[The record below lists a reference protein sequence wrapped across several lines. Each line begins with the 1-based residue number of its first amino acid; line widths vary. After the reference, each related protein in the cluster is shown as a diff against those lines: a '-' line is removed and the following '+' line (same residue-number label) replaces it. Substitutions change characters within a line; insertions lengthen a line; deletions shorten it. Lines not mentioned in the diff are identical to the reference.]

1 MVIPEAVDLAK
12 GCLPDGEET
21 EDFNYFN
28 KNYMFTLNNV
38 CATQELHRIITRQQV
53 VIDDDSLI
61 SRIEALET

>member
-1 MVIPEAVDLAK
+1 VVIPEAVDLAK
-12 GCLPDGEET
+12 GCLPDGEEI

-28 KNYMFTLNNV
+28 KNYIFTLNV